1 MAIRDEIK
9 GAFSAAII
17 TLPMAIAYGIS
28 SLAALGPDSRPDAAL
43 IGLNAA
49 IFGGFFAALLGG
61 TPTQISGPKAP
72 LTLIMTALIME
83 LAASPA
89 GIQGSDARQ
98 VVALAS
104 ISVFFG
110 GAIQMVFSFAGWGNL
125 IKYVPHPVVAGFM
138 NGIAILLIRNQIP
151 PFLGFERGD
160 SIIRALSDV
169 GRMNC
174 SAALIGAAAL
184 SAMCLSGKFF
194 KRIPT
199 VLSGLI
205 LGALVYMLL
214 SFFDSASNVHQ
225 IPVIGALHSI
235 LPQPSTLNWLFNLDN
250 SLFVQIPFLQLGVY
264 GLVLSVIGSMESLM
278 SAVAIDDISA
288 GRHDSRKELF
298 GQGAGNVIASLF
310 GALFSAGSLPRSIA
324 NYKAG
329 ARSRLSG
336 MLCSLLILIIFLAL
350 APLIGKTPLPL
361 FAAVIIYVGAG
372 LFSKT
377 TVSLFKAL
385 RLPGKSRKDVMVTLV
400 INLSVAAITV
410 CINLVVA
417 VIIGIAIAAAYF
429 IAKTGTSVIR
439 RNYTAQHIGS
449 HKNRDLN
456 ASQIIKDNGSR
467 IAVFELQGPIFFG
480 SAERLAQRIITETEN
495 TTDCILDMKQVTE
508 IDATGAN
515 ILIRLHHIMQRSDRR
530 LLLSHITPYSSLWGF
545 LEVSGVMQVI
555 PERYLFDDTDHALEW
570 AEDRLLEDQGVCC
583 AGRKCNLVQ
592 FDLLSDF
599 DPTEIEIFRRNLDY
613 VKIKKGEVV
622 IREGSHDRCMYLLS
636 KGSVSVKMQLPNSNR
651 TKRLFTFDAGAVF
664 GEMALLDGSPRSVNI
679 LADEDSEA
687 FCLSHSSLE
696 KLACENKQ
704 LTAKLMK
711 NMALV
716 LSHRL
721 RIRSDE
727 LRMLEDN

>member
-1 MAIRDEIK
+1 
-9 GAFSAAII
+9 
-17 TLPMAIAYGIS
+17 
-28 SLAALGPDSRPDAAL
+28 
-43 IGLNAA
+43 
-49 IFGGFFAALLGG
+49 
-61 TPTQISGPKAP
+61 
-72 LTLIMTALIME
+72 
-83 LAASPA
+83 
-89 GIQGSDARQ
+89 
-98 VVALAS
+98 
-104 ISVFFG
+104 
-110 GAIQMVFSFAGWGNL
+110 
-125 IKYVPHPVVAGFM
+125 
-138 NGIAILLIRNQIP
+138 
-151 PFLGFERGD
+151 
-160 SIIRALSDV
+160 
-169 GRMNC
+169 
-174 SAALIGAAAL
+174 
-184 SAMCLSGKFF
+184 
-194 KRIPT
+194 
-199 VLSGLI
+199 
-205 LGALVYMLL
+205 
-214 SFFDSASNVHQ
+214 
-225 IPVIGALHSI
+225 
-235 LPQPSTLNWLFNLDN
+235 
-250 SLFVQIPFLQLGVY
+250 
-264 GLVLSVIGSMESLM
+264 
-278 SAVAIDDISA
+278 
-288 GRHDSRKELF
+288 
-298 GQGAGNVIASLF
+298 
-310 GALFSAGSLPRSIA
+310 
-324 NYKAG
+324 
-329 ARSRLSG
+329 
-336 MLCSLLILIIFLAL
+336 
-350 APLIGKTPLPL
+350 
-361 FAAVIIYVGAG
+361 
-372 LFSKT
+372 
-377 TVSLFKAL
+377 
-385 RLPGKSRKDVMVTLV
+385 
-400 INLSVAAITV
+400 
-410 CINLVVA
+410 
-417 VIIGIAIAAAYF
+417 
-429 IAKTGTSVIR
+429 
-439 RNYTAQHIGS
+439 
-449 HKNRDLN
+449 
-456 ASQIIKDNGSR
+456 
-467 IAVFELQGPIFFG
+467 LQGPIFFG